1 MVENRSEETKD
12 TGPNLAII
20 GAAVAV
26 VILILFVV
34 ANTKKTEVNFL
45 IFKADDVSVW
55 WVIVL
60 SAVITLIGE
69 RLAGF
74 AWRRRRANKDKRK

>member
-1 MVENRSEETKD
+1 MADERTEETKD

-26 VILILFVV
+26 VILILFVI

-45 IFKADDVSVW
+45 IFRADN
-55 WVIVL
+55 VL
-60 SAVITLIGE
+60 VGWIIILTAAITLVGE

-74 AWRRRRANKDKRK
+74 AWRRRKAAKDKRK